1 MSTKEPTIARE
12 STVNPINA
20 TSNSRFQQA
29 MGRAIDRAKEYQM
42 RQIPRYEAELNR
54 LQKQLE
60 RFETLKKQGQKLFD
74 SRGERMTA
82 YDGEIARTKQ
92 QIEQYKGYI
101 AAAKK

>member
-1 MSTKEPTIARE
+1 MKEPKIARE
-12 STVNPINA
+12 SNVNPLNA
-20 TSNSRFQQA
+20 IGNSRFRQA
-29 MGRAIDRAKEYQM
+29 IGRAVDRAKEYQ
-42 RQIPRYEAELNR
+42 RSQIPRYEAEVNR

-60 RFETLKKQGQKLFD
+60 RFENLKKQGQKLFD